1 MHQEGDE
8 ASVCCCCVSQAAVER
23 FMPEEA
29 EAQRAVEECEAL
41 KAACDQALQA
51 GGEGYSDG
59 GRRSLGP
66 QKRRNGSRGL
76 GTAGRRGTGTQCT

>member
-1 MHQEGDE
+1 ML
-8 ASVCCCCVSQAAVER
+8 ASRRAYVAAVDSQAAVER

-51 GGEGYSDG
+51 GAG
-59 GRRSLGP
+59 GLP
-66 QKRRNGSRGL
+66 
-76 GTAGRRGTGTQCT
+76 